1 MNNVFFEIDSDL
13 YINVN
18 HVVYVDFTDDD
29 DNLGDSL
36 LTISLSNGSELS
48 FTLFELFEDDF
59 YFNKILK
66 FLEYLRLF
74 DLVLLVSSKVHDLLL
89 NK

>member
-1 MNNVFFEIDSDL
+1 MQNVFFEIDSDL

-29 DNLGDSL
+29 ILGDSL
-36 LTISLSNGSELS
+36 LTISLSNGSEFS

-59 YFNKILK
+59 YFEKILK
-66 FLEYLRLF
+66 FLEYLRLLQEIKIECIIF
-74 DLVLLVSSKVHDLLL
+74 LG
-89 NK
+89 